1 MSTTVSCSIDLD
13 SPGKSTGYLKIGDST
28 NQSGWATY
36 MVPIIKYKNGE
47 GPTVLV
53 LAGNHGDE
61 YEGQFAARD
70 LANNLDINEVTG
82 RIIIIPCLSQ
92 PAAKAGTRL
101 WPDGTNFN
109 RIFPGNENGAVHGKL
124 AYYLSTELF
133 PQVDA
138 VFELHSGGRG
148 HHFIPCSHMVWSNDV
163 AQRKKMIN
171 GMKSYNTSHHM
182 VFPEQPG
189 TDPTTLLPGLV
200 ERLGKNLVT
209 TELGGSGVAT
219 FESITVAKDG
229 LRNGLRYFKVIKG
242 ASKTREELGLS
253 APVFLDL
260 RSGLSYHS
268 ATHVG
273 LYENIKGCGD
283 SVEKGEVIG
292 LIHDMDHPDTP
303 AAEIRAQQS
312 GVIGVMRGFPRVN
325 IGDVVAV
332 LGPAYASTDEF
343 PENPA

>member
-1 MSTTVSCSIDLD
+1 MSTTVSCSIDLE
-13 SPGKSTGYLKIGDST
+13 SEGKSTGYLTIGDST
-28 NQSGWATY
+28 NHSGWATY
-36 MVPIIKYKNGE
+36 MVPIIKYKNGA

-53 LAGNHGDE
+53 LAGNHGDQ

-124 AYYLSTELF
+124 AYYLSSELF

-148 HHFIPCSHMVWSNDV
+148 HHFIPCSHMVWSADV
-163 AQRKKMIN
+163 NQRKKMIN
-171 GMKSYNTSHHM
+171 SMTSYNTSHHM

-200 ERLGKNLVT
+200 ERLGKELIT

-219 FESITVAKDG
+219 FESTTVAKDG

-242 ASKTREELGLS
+242 AAKTRQELGLS
-253 APVFLDL
+253 APLFLDL
-260 RSGLSYHS
+260 RGSRSYHS
-268 ATHVG
+268 ATRAG
-273 LYENIKGCGD
+273 LYENVKGCGD
-283 SVEKGEVIG
+283 AVTEGEVIG

-303 AAEIRAQQS
+303 ATEIKAKQS
-312 GVIGVMRGFPRVN
+312 GVIGVMRGFPRVGV
-325 IGDVVAV
+325 GDVVAV

-343 PENPA
+343 PENPS

>member
-1 MSTTVSCSIDLD
+1 MSTTVSCSIDLNA
-13 SPGKSTGYLKIGDST
+13 PGKNAGYLTIGDST

-36 MVPIIKYKNGE
+36 MVPIITYKNGN
-47 GPTVLV
+47 GPTILV

-124 AYYLSTELF
+124 AHYLSTELF
-133 PQVDA
+133 PQVDG

-148 HHFIPCSHMVWSNDV
+148 HHFIPCSHMVWAHDV
-163 AQRKKMIN
+163 KQRNRMIES
-171 GMKSYNTSHHM
+171 MKSFNTTHHL

-189 TDPTTLLPGLV
+189 TDPTSLLPGVV
-200 ERLGKNLVT
+200 ERLGKDLVT
-209 TELGGSGVAT
+209 TELGGSGYAT
-219 FESITVAKDG
+219 FESTRIAKDG

-242 ASKTREELGLS
+242 AAQSRAELGLS
-253 APVFLDL
+253 APIFLDL
-260 RSGLSYHS
+260 RGSNSYHS

-283 SVEKGEVIG
+283 AVAQGEVIG

-303 AAEIRAQQS
+303 AVEIRAQQS

-332 LGPAYASTDEF
+332 LGPAYSSTDEF
-343 PENPA
+343 PERP

>member
-1 MSTTVSCSIDLD
+1 MSNTVSCSIDLNAE
-13 SPGKSTGYLKIGDST
+13 GKSTGYLKIGDST
-28 NQSGWATY
+28 NTSGWATY
-36 MVPIIKYKNGE
+36 MVPIIKYKNGV

-61 YEGQFAARD
+61 YEGQFAAQD
-70 LANNLDINEVTG
+70 LAHNLDINEVTG

-92 PAAKAGTRL
+92 PASKGGTRL

-124 AYYLSTELF
+124 AYYLTHDLF

-148 HHFIPCSHMVWSNDV
+148 HKFIPCSHMVWANDV
-163 AQRKKMIN
+163 KQRERMIN
-171 GMKSYNTSHHM
+171 GMKSFNTTHHM

-189 TDPTTLLPGLV
+189 TDPTTLLPGVV
-200 ERLGKNLVT
+200 ERLGKELVT
-209 TELGGSGVAT
+209 TELGGAGYAT
-219 FESITVAKDG
+219 HESITLAKNG

-242 ASKTREELGLS
+242 EAKTRVQLGLP
-253 APVFLDL
+253 APIFLDL
-260 RSGLSYHS
+260 RSGNSYHS
-268 ATHVG
+268 ATHAG

-292 LIHDMDHPDTP
+292 VIHDMDHPDTP

-332 LGPAYASTDEF
+332 LGPAYSSTDDF
-343 PENPA
+343 PEKP

>member
-1 MSTTVSCSIDLD
+1 MSATVSCSIDLN

-28 NQSGWATY
+28 NTSGWATY
-36 MVPIIKYKNGE
+36 MVPIIKYKNGA

-70 LANNLDINEVTG
+70 IANNLDINEVTG

-92 PAAKAGTRL
+92 PASKAGTRL

-124 AYYLSTELF
+124 AHYLSNDLF

-148 HHFIPCSHMVWSNDV
+148 HYFIPCSHMVWSKDV
-163 AQRKKMIN
+163 HQRERMIKS
-171 GMKSYNTSHHM
+171 MKSYNTSHHLI
-182 VFPEQPG
+182 FPEQPG
-189 TDPTTLLPGLV
+189 TDPTTLLPGVV
-200 ERLGKNLVT
+200 ERLGKDLVT
-209 TELGGSGVAT
+209 TELGGAGYAT
-219 FESITVAKDG
+219 FETISLAKDG

-242 ASKTREELGLS
+242 ASKTREEQGLS
-253 APVFLDL
+253 APIFIDL
-260 RSGLSYHS
+260 RGSHAYHS
-268 ATHVG
+268 ATHSG
-273 LYENIKGCGD
+273 LYENIKGCGE

-303 AAEIRAQQS
+303 AVEIRAAQS
-312 GVIGVMRGFPRVN
+312 GVIGVMRGFPRVQ

-332 LGPAYASTDEF
+332 LGPAYASTDQF
-343 PENPA
+343 PENPN